1 MMRDLLRA
9 ETYGFRKI
17 YLKYGNA
24 VEIERTL
31 QLTVVE

>member
-9 ETYGFRKI
+9 EIYGSREM

-24 VEIERTL
+24 MEIERTL
-31 QLTVVE
+31 QLTVLE